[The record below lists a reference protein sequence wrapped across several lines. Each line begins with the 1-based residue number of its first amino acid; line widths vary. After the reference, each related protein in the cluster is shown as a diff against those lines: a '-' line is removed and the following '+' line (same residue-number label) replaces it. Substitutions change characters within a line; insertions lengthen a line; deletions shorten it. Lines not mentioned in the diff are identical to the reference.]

1 MQKPLINKMSGRQ
14 GQKLLLRNASRNVH
28 KRQKRAEE
36 MLSSEPIHAI
46 KLLFL
51 DGDFSL
57 LLSSI
62 VSMPLVS
69 CR

>member
-36 MLSSEPIHAI
+36 MLREPIHAI

>member
-36 MLSSEPIHAI
+36 MLSEPIHAI